1 MVIAIKLDI
10 PQSPLFPLLE
20 YSSSSSSSSSGHSG
34 HQALSSADIVSLLL
48 SRPPRQF
55 SANSSYT
62 RSKLQGDLNKPLPDI
77 PTASFVN
84 IPPHAIISLLD
95 LLDKL
100 DADVE
105 EQVSRVKDNIEDAR
119 QLVDTCRQE
128 RVARQER
135 ARKAREA
142 IKRETK
148 EIGCDFWLGV

>member
-1 MVIAIKLDI
+1 MVIAINLDI
-10 PQSPLFPLLE
+10 PQSPLFPLLD
-20 YSSSSSSSSSGHSG
+20 YSSSSPSSSSGHSG

-55 SANSSYT
+55 STNSSYT
-62 RSKLQGDLNKPLPDI
+62 RAKLQGDLNKPLPDI
-77 PTASFVN
+77 PNVN
-84 IPPHAIISLLD
+84 IPPQAIISLLD

-105 EQVSRVKDNIEDAR
+105 EQVSRAKENIEDVR
-119 QLVDTCRQE
+119 QLVDICRQE
-128 RVARQER
+128 RSSRQER
-135 ARKAREA
+135 ARKARDA